1 MELAKVTNENLIAGL
16 LLRNRKF
23 NSTDLDVYREILLE
37 KYGYRLSPFAVDIR
51 GIMNYIMKLGNSYY
65 IIDTPDTSKLFM
77 EKQGIEI
84 PTILEDI
91 NLEEVVLRKISK
103 LGNVPEYLV
112 STLFSSLEE
121 HVINKL
127 LDDMSLIYVWGSNP
141 DNNEEMELQLTSIG
155 LERLQ
160 AIKEEYKEKTM
171 KR

>member
-51 GIMNYIMKLGNSYY
+51 GIMNYIIKLGNSYY
-65 IIDTPDTSKLFM
+65 MIDTPDSSKLFM

-84 PTILEDI
+84 PNILDSIDI
-91 NLEEVVLRKISK
+91 EEVVLRKISK
-103 LGNVPEYLV
+103 LGSVPEYLI
-112 STLFSSLEE
+112 STMFNSEE
-121 HVINKL
+121 EQVINKL
-127 LDDMSLIYVWGSNP
+127 LDDMALIYVWSSEP
-141 DNNEEMELQLTSIG
+141 NNVEGMDLQLTCIG
-155 LERLQ
+155 KERLQ
-160 AIKEEYKEKTM
+160 AIKEEYKEKIV